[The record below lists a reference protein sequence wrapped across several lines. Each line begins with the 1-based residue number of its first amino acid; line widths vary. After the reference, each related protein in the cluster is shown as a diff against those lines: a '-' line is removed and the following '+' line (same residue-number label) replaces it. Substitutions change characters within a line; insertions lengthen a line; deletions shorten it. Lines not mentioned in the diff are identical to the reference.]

1 VLDRLH
7 DHDRVVHDE
16 TDRQDQREERQRVDR
31 EDSEE
36 FYCPALVWDWDD
48 GGRSV
53 HEADCP
59 PFASGNT
66 MDRRFIAEHAYRAAG
81 VYNVKVTLKRVHRSV
96 AAATTTVY
104 VRSVLGDP
112 GESE

>member
-1 VLDRLH
+1 MAFSPVLVLVTAELRGG
-7 DHDRVVHDE
+7 
-16 TDRQDQREERQRVDR
+16 

-36 FYCPALVWDWDD
+36 FYCPTLFWNWDD
-48 GGRSV
+48 GGRSF

-59 PFASGNT
+59 PFALGNT
-66 MDRRFIAEHAYRAAG
+66 MDRRFTAEHAYRAAG
-81 VYNVKVTLKRVHRSV
+81 VYNVTVTLKRVDRSV

-104 VRSVLGDP
+104 VRSGFGDP